1 MVEHQLV
8 INVCFMQCRWVD
20 NQNLFHETLE
30 PSNPSVGKL
39 LSREKHQQTL
49 KQQSEVINE

>member
-1 MVEHQLV
+1 
-8 INVCFMQCRWVD
+8 MQYRWVD

-30 PSNPSVGKL
+30 PSKPSVSKL
-39 LSREKHQQTL
+39 LSREKRQQTL